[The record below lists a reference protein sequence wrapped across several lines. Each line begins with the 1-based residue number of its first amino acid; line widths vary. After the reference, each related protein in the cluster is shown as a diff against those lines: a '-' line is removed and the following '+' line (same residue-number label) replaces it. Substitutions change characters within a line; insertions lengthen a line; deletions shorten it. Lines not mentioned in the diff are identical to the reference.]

1 MALQCLVHSVMI
13 LYHFIPCTSSLWLW
27 ATNSRI
33 LLCVLGVI
41 TMIPARFEFTYGKF
55 RGFQNCH
62 PWSLRYGFWAT
73 SAKRLLWVSLWAQP
87 LRSSMVQSSPWCVI
101 KVNEMYEKCPKM
113 WKKAMTSPLEWREPF
128 LVVPWHSPWTP
139 FGCTLTSKI
148 DLFASKGPRPRVSF
162 QGPKDSCNATKIR
175 VMQFVVWKI
184 YNNTPRHYYINVLLI

>member
-113 WKKAMTSPLEWREPF
+113 WKKAMTSPLEWRTVRREPL
-128 LVVPWHSPWTP
+128 LVVPWHRKLTFLLARDPGP
-139 FGCTLTSKI
+139 GC
-148 DLFASKGPRPRVSF
+148 LFKVP
-162 QGPKDSCNATKIR
+162 KIR